1 MKGITCM
8 SYTTLIS
15 TATLAENLTNP
26 NWVVVDCRFALDN
39 PSRGQADYNLSH
51 ISGAVYAHLDHDLS
65 SPVVKGVTG
74 RHPLPN
80 VAVLADKLGAWGID
94 ETAQVVAY
102 DDNVGGFAA
111 RLWWLL
117 QWLGHE
123 NVAVLDGGWARWT
136 REGRSTNSSVEARQ
150 PRMFTPRPRAD
161 MVADAR
167 NVLAALNQSGYRILD
182 ARAPERYRGD
192 VEPIDPVAGHIAG
205 ALSAPYMENIENGVF
220 LLPDALKQRY
230 EAIFAGTAPD
240 HVTCYCGS
248 GVTAAHN
255 ILAIKHAGLGDVKL
269 YPGSWSEWITDP
281 SRPTAKGSN

>member
-1 MKGITCM
+1 M

-15 TATLAENLTNP
+15 TAALAENLENP

-39 PSRGQADYNLSH
+39 AARGEADYQVSH
-51 ISGAVYAHLDHDLS
+51 IPGAVYAHLDHDLS
-65 SPVVKGVTG
+65 SPVVRGVTG
-74 RHPLPN
+74 RHPLPD
-80 VAVLADKLGAWGID
+80 VDALIQKLGAWGID
-94 ETAQVVAY
+94 SSVQVVAY

-123 NVAVLDGGWARWT
+123 NVAVLDGGWARWNA
-136 REGRSTNSSVEARQ
+136 EGRAASSSVEARQ
-150 PRMFTPRPRAD
+150 PRVFSANIRSD
-161 MVADAR
+161 MTADAPD
-167 NVLAALNQSGYRILD
+167 VLAVLNQPGYRVLD

-205 ALSAPYMENIENGVF
+205 ALSAPYMGNIGADGTF
-220 LLPDALKQRY
+220 LPPDALKQRF
-230 EAIFAGTAPD
+230 EAIFAGTPSD
-240 HVTCYCGS
+240 HVVCYCGS

-255 ILAIKHAGLGDVKL
+255 VLAIRHAGLGDVKL

-281 SRPTAKGSN
+281 ARPTAKGSD